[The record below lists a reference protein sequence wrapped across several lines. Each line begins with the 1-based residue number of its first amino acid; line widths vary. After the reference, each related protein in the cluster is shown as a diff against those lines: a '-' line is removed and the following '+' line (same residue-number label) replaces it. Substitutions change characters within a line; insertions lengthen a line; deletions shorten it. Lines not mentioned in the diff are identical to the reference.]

1 MLCYAYTAYKNYA
14 KFSLMKRTL
23 LFLIAAV
30 ILSNAGAQDSLQRK
44 SIYKYR
50 LGVDIPIGLLS
61 AGFGLGGLIKYKKN
75 KPLSVDVIN
84 ALKPS
89 DVNKF
94 DRYAIYQ
101 HSKPAAISSDVFQY
115 TAMVSPA
122 FLFIDKE
129 IRQDWKTV
137 LPIWMETFAITTTLT
152 MFTKEMVRRKRPY
165 VYRDEYK
172 GNEVGK
178 SATASFFSGHT
189 SITAAST
196 YFIAMVYSD
205 YHPHSRFKPLVW
217 TGAAVLP
224 ALTALTR
231 VKAGKHYWT
240 DVITGYAVGAL
251 VGTLTPFLHR
261 RDFRRK

>member
-1 MLCYAYTAYKNYA
+1 
-14 KFSLMKRTL
+14 MKKII
-23 LFLIAAV
+23 LFLTATIM
-30 ILSNAGAQDSLQRK
+30 LFNGFSQDSLKRQ

-50 LGVDIPIGLLS
+50 LGVDIPIGLIT
-61 AGFGLGGLIKYKKN
+61 LGTGATSLILHKKK
-75 KPLSVDVIN
+75 KPLTFEELSN
-84 ALKPS
+84 LKPT

-101 HSKPAAISSDVFQY
+101 HSRPSAIASDVFQY

-122 FLFIDKE
+122 LLFIDKD
-129 IRQDWKTV
+129 IRKDWNTV
-137 LPIWMETFAITTTLT
+137 LPIWMETFAITSTLT
-152 MFTKEMVRRKRPY
+152 MFTKELAKRNRPY
-165 VYRDEYK
+165 IYSDN
-172 GNEVGK
+172 GNGNK
-178 SATASFFSGHT
+178 YSKDARSSFWSGHT

-205 YHPHSRFKPLVW
+205 YHPHSRWKPLVW
-217 TGAAVLP
+217 TGAAILP
-224 ALTALTR
+224 ALTGLTR

-261 RDFRRK
+261 REFRRK